1 MGVRWLDTF
10 IREEVKNGAFLVNI
24 EHEIREYYSKAT
36 AAGSTSPP
44 PPPVLVIDVFA
55 LSCGQLSSIDFDAL
69 IYGAR
74 FNVGFGIIDR
84 FLRKLKS
91 LGVVLEFFID
101 GSVQSFKVNTW
112 SERRD
117 QEYRDIIAIIDA
129 VDRGTDVATILD
141 TLGAPGCSYSLK
153 YLAETHG
160 RLTVSLEKECDQ
172 ELAAFACKV
181 NALAIISN
189 DTDFLVYEGSWKFWS
204 SNELNIDTLE
214 TLEYN
219 RQALLETLG
228 LTFAQMPLFA
238 TLCGND
244 IIKAE
249 ELKRFH
255 YRIGRLSRKISNVA
269 QFVQQEADLEDLD
282 STLLKVFGRHNAY
295 IRDRFRQSIDFY
307 KTDYATTSDENN
319 NPVKETL
326 LKHAN
331 TLVYQL
337 WHKQPHMVSMGLV
350 DMRDPDLGQPFP
362 TIVLRILQR
371 TAGIIMFHR
380 LKGRKYYA
388 HPFVVKLNHETGH
401 QLRRFPVQFPT
412 FVDPPTM
419 TDLFSKNPSIE
430 AKLEEVKFLLLSW
443 IVSDRLDYRLL
454 KRILRP
460 LLPTVVTLCNL
471 VENRMLRLFE
481 ADLLLQVAYDVVTE
495 AYDPKLLELP
505 PKVEPRPFR
514 VPFLFRSMY
523 AFVIDAMDSI
533 GMNLRG
539 FREDPPLDGVLFHLK
554 YEEWAK
560 LAGSTERIAPW
571 RIYVT
576 LMRPEVNDGKLLK

>member
-1 MGVRWLDTF
+1 MSIF
-10 IREEVKNGAFLVNI
+10 Y
-24 EHEIREYYSKAT
+24 REYYSKAT
-36 AAGSTSPP
+36 AAGTTSPP

-117 QEYRDIIAIIDA
+117 REYQDIIAIIDA

-189 DTDFLVYEGSWKFWS
+189 DTDFLIYEGSWKFWS

-244 IIKAE
+244 IITAD

-255 YRIGRLSRKISNVA
+255 YRIGLMTHKIRNVA

-295 IRDRFRQSIDFY
+295 VRDRFRQSIDFY
-307 KTDYATTSDENN
+307 KT
-319 NPVKETL
+319 VC
-326 LKHAN
+326 
-331 TLVYQL
+331 
-337 WHKQPHMVSMGLV
+337 
-350 DMRDPDLGQPFP
+350 
-362 TIVLRILQR
+362 IVGCWLMQKV
-371 TAGIIMFHR
+371 F
-380 LKGRKYYA
+380 
-388 HPFVVKLNHETGH
+388 
-401 QLRRFPVQFPT
+401 
-412 FVDPPTM
+412 
-419 TDLFSKNPSIE
+419 KNP
-430 AKLEEVKFLLLSW
+430 
-443 IVSDRLDYRLL
+443 
-454 KRILRP
+454 
-460 LLPTVVTLCNL
+460 
-471 VENRMLRLFE
+471 
-481 ADLLLQVAYDVVTE
+481 
-495 AYDPKLLELP
+495 
-505 PKVEPRPFR
+505 
-514 VPFLFRSMY
+514 
-523 AFVIDAMDSI
+523 
-533 GMNLRG
+533 
-539 FREDPPLDGVLFHLK
+539 
-554 YEEWAK
+554 
-560 LAGSTERIAPW
+560 
-571 RIYVT
+571 
-576 LMRPEVNDGKLLK
+576 